1 MDRRTLLKFIGRAGG
16 TAAVLT
22 TMQSLGLIR
31 SPARASSRP
40 TFAQSDSG
48 AKVAIL
54 GAGIAGMTAA
64 YELTKVGYDCTI
76 LEARDRAGGRNWTV
90 RGGDLIKELDSQQ
103 TCAFEAADS
112 LYVNAGPA
120 RIPYHHTHLLGYC
133 KEFGVPLEV
142 MVNENRGAYFQ
153 DDNAFAG
160 QPILNRQVVNDTR
173 GYIAELLAKAI
184 SQQALDQEVSTDDR
198 DRLLDMVK
206 SFGKLGDDYRYVGS
220 DRAGFGTPPGAGLT
234 AGELQE
240 PLPLNELLN
249 SAFWQYKQHFGEGY
263 NQAATMLEPIGGM
276 DQIAKAFEQRVG
288 SLIQYRAV
296 VTRIGKTSNGVQI
309 RYTDATGAEKSL
321 EADYAICTIP
331 LSVLASIEADF
342 SPEFKA
348 AIGEGAQSYNHAVKI
363 AFESRRFWE
372 DDLHI
377 YGGISWTEKDIT
389 QVWYPT
395 AGIHHSKGI
404 ILAAY
409 TWDNEVSDRFAVLTP
424 ADRLQ
429 KAIAEASTIHS
440 NFGQEVPSTKAVSVA
455 WSKIPYSQ
463 GAWID
468 WEDQESSAAYQRL
481 NQPDDAIF
489 LAGEHLSYLTGWQE
503 GAVLSAYQAIEGI
516 AAKQRAMSA

>member
-1 MDRRTLLKFIGRAGG
+1 MDRRTLLRFIGRAGG

-22 TMQSLGLIR
+22 TMQSLGLVR

-40 TFAQSDSG
+40 VVAQSSSG
-48 AKVAIL
+48 AKIAIL

-64 YELTKVGYDCTI
+64 YELTKAGYDCTI

-90 RGGDLIKELDSQQ
+90 RGGDLIKEMDSQQ
-103 TCAFEAADS
+103 SCAFEVADS

-120 RIPYHHTHLLGYC
+120 RIPYHHTHLLSYC
-133 KEFGVPLEV
+133 KEFAVPLEV
-142 MVNENRGAYFQ
+142 IVNENRGAYFQ

-160 QPILNRQVVNDTR
+160 QPILNRQVVNDSR

-184 SQQALDQEVSTDDR
+184 SQQSLDQEVSADDR
-198 DRLLDMVK
+198 DRLLEMVK
-206 SFGKLGDDYRYVGS
+206 SFGKLGDDYRYAGC
-220 DRAGFGTPPGAGLT
+220 DRAGFSTSPAAGLT
-234 AGELQE
+234 AGELKE
-240 PLPLNELLN
+240 PLPLTELLN
-249 SAFWQYKQHFGEGY
+249 SSFWEYKQHFGEGY

-288 SLIQYRAV
+288 SLIEYRAV
-296 VTRIGKTSNGVQI
+296 VTRIGKTGSGVQI
-309 RYTDATGAEKSL
+309 RYTDSTGAEKSL

-331 LSVLASIEADF
+331 LSVLAGIEADF
-342 SPEFKA
+342 SPPVKA
-348 AIGEGAQSYNHAVKI
+348 AIATGAQSYNNAVKI

-395 AGIHHSKGI
+395 AGFHQNKGI
-404 ILAAY
+404 LLAAY
-409 TWDNEVSDRFAVLTP
+409 TWDNEVSDRFAALSP
-424 ADRLQ
+424 GDRLQ
-429 KAIAEASTIHS
+429 KAIAEVSAVHP
-440 NFGQEVPSTKAVSVA
+440 NFGQEVSPAKALSIA
-455 WSKIPYSQ
+455 WGKIPHSQ

-468 WEDQESSAAYQRL
+468 WEDQENSAAYRLL
-481 NQPDDAIF
+481 NQPDDTIF

-503 GAVLSAYQAIEGI
+503 GAILSAYQAIEGI
-516 AAKQRAMSA
+516 AAKQQAMSA